1 VDLSKEVLEQFQP
14 ADPREGDERGRIGD
28 DDHNL
33 RRAAVARSW
42 SRSSAV

>member
-1 VDLSKEVLEQFQP
+1 VDLSKEVLEQCQP